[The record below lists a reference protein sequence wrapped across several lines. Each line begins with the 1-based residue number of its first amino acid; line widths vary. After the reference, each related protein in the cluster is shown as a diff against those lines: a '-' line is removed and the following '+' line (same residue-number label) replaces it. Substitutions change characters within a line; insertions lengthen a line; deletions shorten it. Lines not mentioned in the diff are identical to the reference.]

1 DPPNRARARA
11 HRDLAAL
18 ELRPELDQQRALLGR
33 ELGVKD
39 RSTARAQR
47 GDQAVTTQQARELAQ
62 QLERPAASLDPP
74 PWLAKAE
81 LEQLAEQR
89 PLALVEHEDAAVG
102 SKLGRILIGEQ
113 RGQQPLAALV
123 LDRLAQRQKIA
134 PALAT
139 VALEPAKQRQP
150 GDGLQSEPGRFA
162 SGPRCGLFG
171 FRPSVG
177 LLAIPARAVEQQPRQ

>member
-1 DPPNRARARA
+1 DPGRIAPDRDHGRPDPRRLARQQQLVRARADPPNRARARA

-102 SKLGRILIGEQ
+102 SKLGRILIGE
-113 RGQQPLAALV
+113 
-123 LDRLAQRQKIA
+123 
-134 PALAT
+134 
-139 VALEPAKQRQP
+139 
-150 GDGLQSEPGRFA
+150 
-162 SGPRCGLFG
+162 
-171 FRPSVG
+171 
-177 LLAIPARAVEQQPRQ
+177 